1 MRSQLDKAARR
12 ALLDK
17 IAAQRKNG
25 TRHEL
30 EDSDSDDGSDGPSFA
45 SGRPAKPA
53 AVVLESSDEG
63 SGDDERQ
70 QPAAHR
76 TAAPGAHRRL
86 LKAAELPLPGA
97 HPPSQPHEQSQ
108 QASRYDD
115 GDEDIAAALEQL
127 TIRKAPK
134 PSGGRRTAGA
144 PTAAGSRRAAAGTGR
159 SRSASPPPEEA
170 ADAVGDSQCLVLGD
184 KQEFKLK

>member
-30 EDSDSDDGSDGPSFA
+30 EDSDSDDGPSFA

-63 SGDDERQ
+63 SGDEERQ

-76 TAAPGAHRRL
+76 TAAPAAHRRL

-170 ADAVGDSQCLVLGD
+170 AEAVGDSQCLVLGD